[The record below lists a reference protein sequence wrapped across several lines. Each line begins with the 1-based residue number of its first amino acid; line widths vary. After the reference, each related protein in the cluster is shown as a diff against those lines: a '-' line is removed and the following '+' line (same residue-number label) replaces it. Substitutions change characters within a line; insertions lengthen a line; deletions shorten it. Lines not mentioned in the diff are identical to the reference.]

1 MNAPQACRAKGAYFG
16 QWIVPTT
23 LTSSCLLHGIL
34 PAARGRDID
43 ESLKSSKDVGGGP
56 MKPIIT
62 THDLTKRFGDFAA
75 VDHINLEVMKGEI
88 FGFLGPNGAGKSTTI
103 RMLTTLSEPSG
114 GTAEVDGFDIRTQAD
129 EVRRR
134 IGLVAE
140 KIILYPRL
148 TAVENLMFFG
158 ELYGISRAELTS
170 RIDKLLEMVRLENFK
185 NTPVGG
191 YSSGMRQRLNI
202 VRGLLHDPDIL
213 FLDEPTA
220 LLDPQSVRF
229 VRDLVKELNAD
240 GKTIILTTHIM
251 EEADELSH
259 TVGIIDH
266 GKLVAVDETA
276 FLKGKFKCET
286 LEDVFLELTGKT
298 LRDSASARVPMRM
311 TMGRA

>member
-1 MNAPQACRAKGAYFG
+1 
-16 QWIVPTT
+16 
-23 LTSSCLLHGIL
+23 
-34 PAARGRDID
+34 
-43 ESLKSSKDVGGGP
+43 

-62 THDLTKRFGDFAA
+62 THNLTKRFGTFTA
-75 VDHINLEVMKGEI
+75 VDHINLEIMKGEI

-103 RMLTTLSEPSG
+103 RMLTTLSEPTE
-114 GTAEVDGFDIRTQAD
+114 GTAKVDRFDVRTQAD

-148 TAVENLMFFG
+148 SAVENLMFFG
-158 ELYGISRAELTS
+158 ELYGMNRAELKA
-170 RIDKLLEMVRLENFK
+170 RIDELLQMVRLENFK
-185 NTPVGG
+185 DMPTGG

-202 VRGLLHDPDIL
+202 IRGLLHDPDIL

-229 VRDLVKELNAD
+229 VRDLIKELNAD

-259 TVGIIDH
+259 TVGIIDN
-266 GKLVAVDETA
+266 GKMVAVDETA
-276 FLKGKFKCET
+276 FLKGKFKCDT
-286 LEDVFLELTGKT
+286 LEEAFLALTGRT
-298 LRDSASARVPMRM
+298 LRDSASSRVPMRR
-311 TMGRA
+311 TMGRV

>member
-1 MNAPQACRAKGAYFG
+1 MEGGFR
-16 QWIVPTT
+16 
-23 LTSSCLLHGIL
+23 L
-34 PAARGRDID
+34 D
-43 ESLKSSKDVGGGP
+43 ESLKSLGVLEGEP

-62 THDLTKRFGDFAA
+62 THDLTKKFGDFAA

-103 RMLTTLSEPSG
+103 RMLTTLSEPSE
-114 GTAEVDGFDIRTQAD
+114 GTAEVDGFDIRSQAD

-148 TAVENLMFFG
+148 TAVENLAFFG
-158 ELYGISRAELTS
+158 ELYGISGAELRP

-185 NTPVGG
+185 NVPVGG

-202 VRGLLHDPDIL
+202 VRGLLHDPEIL

-276 FLKGKFKCET
+276 FLKSKFKCET
-286 LEDVFLELTGKT
+286 LEEVFLELTGRT
-298 LRDSASARVPMRM
+298 LRDSASSRVPMRR

>member
-1 MNAPQACRAKGAYFG
+1 MR
-16 QWIVPTT
+16 
-23 LTSSCLLHGIL
+23 
-34 PAARGRDID
+34 
-43 ESLKSSKDVGGGP
+43 
-56 MKPIIT
+56 PIIT
-62 THDLTKRFGDFAA
+62 THNLTKRFGNFVA
-75 VDHINLEVMKGEI
+75 VDHIELEIMQGEI

-103 RMLTTLSEPSG
+103 RMLTTLSEPSE
-114 GTAEVDGFDIRTQAD
+114 GTARVDGFDVRTQAD

-148 TAVENLMFFG
+148 SAVENLMFFG
-158 ELYGISRAELTS
+158 ELYGMNKAELRA
-170 RIDKLLEMVRLENFK
+170 RIDELLRMVRLENFK
-185 NTPVGG
+185 DMPTGG

-229 VRDLVKELNAD
+229 VRDLLKELNTN

-259 TVGIIDH
+259 TVGIIDN
-266 GKLVAVDETA
+266 GKMVAVDETA
-276 FLKGKFKCET
+276 FLKSKFKCDT
-286 LEDVFLELTGKT
+286 LEEVFLELTGRT
-298 LRDSASARVPMRM
+298 LRDSASSRVPMRR
-311 TMGRA
+311 TMGRV

>member
-1 MNAPQACRAKGAYFG
+1 
-16 QWIVPTT
+16 
-23 LTSSCLLHGIL
+23 
-34 PAARGRDID
+34 
-43 ESLKSSKDVGGGP
+43 

-103 RMLTTLSEPSG
+103 RMLTTLSEPSE
-114 GTAEVDGFDIRTQAD
+114 GTAEVDGFDIRAQAD

-148 TAVENLMFFG
+148 NAVENLMFFG
-158 ELYGISRAELTS
+158 ELYGMNRAELKP
-170 RIDKLLEMVRLENFK
+170 RIEELLRMVRLESFK
-185 NTPVGG
+185 HTSVGA

-202 VRGLLHDPDIL
+202 IRGLLHDPDIL

-259 TVGIIDH
+259 TVGIIDN
-266 GKLVAVDETA
+266 GKMAAVDEAA
-276 FLKGKFKCET
+276 FLKGKFKCDT
-286 LEDVFLELTGKT
+286 LEEVFLELTGRT
-298 LRDSASARVPMRM
+298 LRDSASSRVPMRM
-311 TMGRA
+311 AMGRA

>member
-1 MNAPQACRAKGAYFG
+1 VTSPGRVR
-16 QWIVPTT
+16 VPDGE
-23 LTSSCLLHGIL
+23 LM
-34 PAARGRDID
+34 
-43 ESLKSSKDVGGGP
+43 E
-56 MKPIIT
+56 PIIT
-62 THDLTKRFGDFAA
+62 THSLTKKFGDFVA
-75 VDHINLEVMKGEI
+75 VDHIDLEIMKGEI

-103 RMLTTLSEPSG
+103 RMLTTLSEPTE
-114 GTAEVDGFDIRTQAD
+114 GTAEVSGFDVRTQAD

-158 ELYGISRAELTS
+158 ELYGMSRTELKPK
-170 RIDKLLEMVRLENFK
+170 INELLEMVRLESFK
-185 NTPVGG
+185 DIPTGG

-202 VRGLLHDPDIL
+202 VRGLLHDPEIL

-229 VRDLVKELNAD
+229 VRDLVKELNAN

-266 GKLVAVDETA
+266 GKMVAVDETA
-276 FLKGKFKCET
+276 FLKGKYKCET
-286 LEDVFLELTGKT
+286 LEEVFLELTGRT
-298 LRDSASARVPMRM
+298 LRDSASSHVPMRR
-311 TMGRA
+311 TMGRI

>member
-1 MNAPQACRAKGAYFG
+1 MAKKGPLACIIFMKATSTAILRLICQFL
-16 QWIVPTT
+16 TT
-23 LTSSCLLHGIL
+23 CC
-34 PAARGRDID
+34 PD
-43 ESLKSSKDVGGGP
+43 ESLKSLRVLEGEA

-62 THDLTKRFGDFAA
+62 THDLTKRFGDFPA

-103 RMLTTLSEPSG
+103 RMLTTLSEPTE
-114 GTAEVDGFDIRTQAD
+114 GTAEVDCFDIRTQAD

-148 TAVENLMFFG
+148 NAVENLTFFG
-158 ELYGISRAELTS
+158 ELYGMSEAELKP
-170 RIDKLLEMVRLENFK
+170 RIKELLEMVRLENFR

-202 VRGLLHDPDIL
+202 VRGLLHNPEIL

-229 VRDLVKELNAD
+229 VRDLVKELNAS

-251 EEADELSH
+251 EEADELSN

-266 GKLVAVDETA
+266 GKMVAVDETA
-276 FLKGKFKCET
+276 FLKSKFKCET
-286 LEDVFLELTGKT
+286 LEEVFLELTGRT
-298 LRDSASARVPMRM
+298 LRDSTSGRVPMRR
-311 TMGRA
+311 TMGRM